1 MEDHLTP
8 HERSRPH
15 PAPVDSANYFSSITQ
30 RHHLA
35 KTFDFQQSTSCLPH
49 RSFFTFFGK
58 FPNFLGFFLGG
69 LRLRRVTGVN
79 DQLTNRESCLF
90 CFVGQHEERKKKQEK
105 NFPFCKFYSSYNF
118 RAVNAEEPEHHGQVL
133 KEEEENNSNGTSFD
147 ETFTHAGTQTRI
159 VLNFCFS
166 ITRLFVLTGHLSLQ
180 EKRNFGYSSFFSNS
194 TGKSN
199 HQPDRKFNGNS
210 SRRFTYTGAC
220 YVLGKLLDFNSLS
233 FKVSNSE
240 HDHVSEFLVDCR
252 HHNIER
258 LSHIRSARKRTP
270 KP

>member
-1 MEDHLTP
+1 MFAASKFLHIFWQI
-8 HERSRPH
+8 S
-15 PAPVDSANYFSSITQ
+15 Q
-30 RHHLA
+30 
-35 KTFDFQQSTSCLPH
+35 
-49 RSFFTFFGK
+49 FFGV
-58 FPNFLGFFLGG
+58 FFLG

-180 EKRNFGYSSFFSNS
+180 EKRNFGFFFLF
-194 TGKSN
+194 
-199 HQPDRKFNGNS
+199 KFNRKIKS
-210 SRRFTYTGAC
+210 STRPQVQWEFFKAIHLHRGLLCTG
-220 YVLGKLLDFNSLS
+220 
-233 FKVSNSE
+233 
-240 HDHVSEFLVDCR
+240 
-252 HHNIER
+252 
-258 LSHIRSARKRTP
+258 
-270 KP
+270 